1 MKAIKVFWAYVVLSV
16 GGILFA
22 ALALTAIRGC
32 CANPTIADLVVG
44 LGPEPHTARLLQRL
58 GLALAIAAFPAGVAA
73 ARHLGGSL
81 RAWGRFGTG
90 TLLPLALL
98 CFVLVGY
105 GIPAAARADHA
116 GSPYARFGWPT
127 YYYFHELPGAA
138 RAFQVRAD
146 SVAARANPKV
156 WAMDRD
162 LARLV
167 TFRHLRDPNAV
178 AAVALDSYAGFT
190 LAIGLL
196 ACLIALVGMLVSR
209 WSATTSAP
217 MRRLQNWAA
226 ALLLV
231 VAFRTVLGSFSP
243 YIGTMLRDPWQQ
255 LADHGFGLLV
265 IPLPILLPLAWT
277 SFLAWRRP
285 TPAAP
290 SGAESELPEETALA

>member
-1 MKAIKVFWAYVVLSV
+1 MKAIRVFWTYAVLWV
-16 GGILFA
+16 GGIVFLSIA
-22 ALALTAIRGC
+22 VTTLRGC
-32 CANPTIADLVVG
+32 CANPNIADLVVG

-58 GLALAIAAFPAGVAA
+58 VLALAVAAFPAGVAA
-73 ARHLGGSL
+73 AWHLGGSP
-81 RAWGRFGTG
+81 RAWGRFAAA

-98 CFVLVGY
+98 CCLLVGY

-138 RAFQVRAD
+138 RAFQARAD
-146 SVAARANPKV
+146 SVAARANPRV

-167 TFRHLRDPNAV
+167 TLRHLRDPNAM

-196 ACLIALVGMLVSR
+196 AGLIALVGMLVSR

-231 VAFRTVLGSFSP
+231 VAFRTVLGSYSP
-243 YIGTMLRDPWQQ
+243 YIGTMLREPWQE
-255 LADHGFGLLV
+255 LADRGSGILLV
-265 IPLPILLPLAWT
+265 PLPILLPLAWT
-277 SFLAWRRP
+277 SLLAWRRRGP
-285 TPAAP
+285 VAPAAAEAVEATA
-290 SGAESELPEETALA
+290 GA